1 MKLDDEQF
9 KKYMDLSINKA
20 FNTTTM
26 SSVSNADLSLLSR
39 YASLAGTAWFLVAD
53 NYNMVML
60 KSNGEDKSLASLKA
74 KERIVQETSR
84 TFWNNLFIQLFNGTF
99 SSVYNGSLLGAQL
112 VNAASTTVGEYAN
125 RKAIGMPVAAQ
136 SRDEILQNEHKNLSD
151 PGLKGKFF
159 RFMTRLTGK
168 KAITQRVSDKPAKSE
183 QTEEVKKQK

>member
-1 MKLDDEQF
+1 
-9 KKYMDLSINKA
+9 
-20 FNTTTM
+20 
-26 SSVSNADLSLLSR
+26 
-39 YASLAGTAWFLVAD
+39 
-53 NYNMVML
+53 MVML

-84 TFWNNLFIQLFNGTF
+84 TFYNNLFIQLFNGTF

-112 VNAASTTVGEYAN
+112 VNAASTTVGEYVN

-151 PGLKGKFF
+151 PGMKGKFF

-168 KAITQRVSDKPAKSE
+168 KAITQRVNDKPAKAE